1 MSNNGSSEQGSS
13 FHDLIMRALK
23 VALSV
28 ILGAVALIVAYAAY
42 AHYAYN
48 RVTPQDRAC
57 VDSTM
62 AVHVNGF
69 DLYFR
74 GVGADKGL
82 PPVILVH
89 GGPGHSSL
97 SFKNSFDFLAQK
109 TRVFYYDQRGSGN
122 SQIKPNRDDYAIEQL
137 VEELESIRRDVVKAN
152 KIILVGHSFGSSL
165 VQRYAIKYQA
175 NVHKMIIISG
185 IRINNTMDSRFIW
198 TWFGPALYSTAMG
211 FPPGDSKAA
220 DEWMRPTPENSSDRL
235 YDKSNAHLLEGTGT
249 ISFATWYRISLSLTG
264 YNYESE
270 LRQLHIPVLFI
281 YGEAD
286 SPYTGKPVADELC
299 NLLPD
304 CQSVAFVHSGHW
316 PFLEEPERFQHVLES
331 FLFPN

>member
-1 MSNNGSSEQGSS
+1 MKISRSSQLRSS
-13 FHDLIMRALK
+13 PHGLIRK
-23 VALSV
+23 VLRFALSF
-28 ILGAVALIVAYAAY
+28 ILAAAALFIGYASYAY
-42 AHYAYN
+42 YAYN
-48 RVTPQDRAC
+48 RVAPQNRAC

-62 AVHVNGF
+62 VIHVNGF

-74 GVGADKGL
+74 GVGADQGL

-97 SFKNSFDFLAQK
+97 SFKNGFDFLGQK
-109 TRVFYYDQRGSGN
+109 THVFYYDQRGSGN
-122 SQIKPNRDDYAIEQL
+122 SQIKPNREDYTIEHL

-152 KIILVGHSFGSSL
+152 SIILVGHSFGSAL
-165 VQRYAIKYQA
+165 VQRYAIKYPA

-185 IRINNTMDSRFIW
+185 IRINNSLDDRFKW
-198 TWFGPALYSTAMG
+198 TWLGPTLYSTALG

-235 YDKSNAHLLEGTGT
+235 FDKTNAHLLEDTGT

-270 LRQLHIPVLFI
+270 LRQMKIPTLFI

-299 NLLPD
+299 KLLPN
-304 CQSVAFVHSGHW
+304 CRSIAFVHSGHW
-316 PFLEEPERFQHVLES
+316 PFLEEPERFRQVVES